1 MTDNW
6 TPSERKHHQRRR
18 PKAVAEATPEEVVA
32 FLTGTKPMTKTTIP
46 CYVAHPTAETS
57 GENIRW
63 MAGDKATFTG
73 TNGKTSRVTITT
85 GERVLAI
92 GAADDICMEVTFD
105 DENNIAFCVRAK
117 QLSLV

>member
-6 TPSERKHHQRRR
+6 TPSERRRFQRRR
-18 PKAVAEATPEEVVA
+18 PKAVTEATPEEVVA

-63 MAGDKATFTG
+63 MPGQKAKFVG
-73 TNGKTSRVTITT
+73 ANGKIARVTIMT
-85 GERVLAI
+85 GERVHAI
-92 GAADDICMEVTFD
+92 GAADEICLEVTFD
-105 DENNIAFCVRAK
+105 DENDIAFCVRAK
-117 QLSLV
+117 QLRLV